1 MSASKPATRQEFI
14 DFCLRRLGAPVV
26 EINVDDLQLED
37 CVEEAFEYYHDF
49 HYDAVEKIY
58 LKHQVT
64 SDDIEEGYI
73 EIPEAV
79 IGIYNIFPINQTAS
93 NSDNLFNAVYQ
104 LRLNDIYDLTSTS
117 ILYFTQTMQ
126 YLQLIDTIINGQKP
140 IRFNRH
146 TNRLY
151 IDMDWSNSIEPGRFI
166 IVEAYRYL
174 DPSVMTDVFND
185 YWLKKYATALMKKQW
200 ATNLKKFSGI
210 QLPGGVTLDG
220 DKLYQE
226 ATDEISQLEKEA
238 QDTWSLP
245 PDFMMG

>member
-1 MSASKPATRQEFI
+1 MSLSKPATRQEFI
-14 DFCLRRLGAPVV
+14 DYCLRRLGAPVV

-37 CVEEAFEYYHDF
+37 CVEEALEYYHDF

-64 SDDIEEGYI
+64 AQNIQDGYI
-73 EIPEAV
+73 EVPEAV

-93 NSDNLFNAVYQ
+93 NTDNLFNAVYQ
-104 LRLNDIYDLTSTS
+104 LRLNDLYDLTSTS
-117 ILYFTQTMQ
+117 VLYFTQTMQ

-151 IDMDWSNSIEPGRFI
+151 IDMDWSNAIEPGRWI
-166 IVEAYRYL
+166 IVETYRYL
-174 DPSVMTDVFND
+174 DPNDMTNVWND
-185 YWLKKYATALMKKQW
+185 MWLKKYAAALMKKQW

-226 ATDEISQLEKEA
+226 ATDEIAQLEKEA

-245 PDFMMG
+245 PDFMIG